1 MRARIRKARDIGF
14 SIAALV
20 LFVGFCLTTHA
31 VFAEDDATIS
41 GMERWDGVV
50 WVAHPSNDGDS
61 FYVRHDEVTH
71 VLRLYYVDTPETSA
85 SSETDAR
92 RVRDQ
97 TRYFGLLHH
106 RDTVHFGVVAADF
119 TREQL
124 ARPFI
129 VYTARATAPGR
140 SVSRRMYAFVETAD
154 GMDLGAL
161 LVEHGLARA
170 YGVRR
175 ALPDGTSAVD
185 AASAFSDL
193 ESAAMLDRQG
203 IWAAS
208 DAKRLI
214 AARAESRQELAELRT
229 IHASVRFPAGPI
241 DINTA
246 DIRELEMLPGVGPVT
261 ARNIVDGRPF
271 MGPEDLLRIPRIT
284 EQTLTNIL
292 PHLTW
297 AE

>member
-1 MRARIRKARDIGF
+1 MRA
-14 SIAALV
+14 
-20 LFVGFCLTTHA
+20 
-31 VFAEDDATIS
+31 E
-41 GMERWDGVV
+41 
-50 WVAHPSNDGDS
+50 
-61 FYVRHDEVTH
+61 
-71 VLRLYYVDTPETSA
+71 
-85 SSETDAR
+85 
-92 RVRDQ
+92 
-97 TRYFGLLHH
+97 
-106 RDTVHFGVVAADF
+106 
-119 TREQL
+119 
-124 ARPFI
+124 
-129 VYTARATAPGR
+129 
-140 SVSRRMYAFVETAD
+140 
-154 GMDLGAL
+154 
-161 LVEHGLARA
+161 
-170 YGVRR
+170 
-175 ALPDGTSAVD
+175 
-185 AASAFSDL
+185 
-193 ESAAMLDRQG
+193 LDRQG